1 MWKNYFGESESDE
14 EIAVII
20 AANITTD
27 INYIRQD
34 GDIKAG
40 VYLII
45 TVKRSFSVAAT
56 PTIPVI
62 VNGIIEYSVLIN
74 TGAELNIMIV
84 DVADRAGLT
93 IRTRVKVKMS
103 SYSEYINRFLRI
115 IENVLISVGLIVY
128 RVNIFVTRL
137 TPQPLVLEMPYLHS
151 ARAQL
156 LF

>member
-1 MWKNYFGESESDE
+1 MWKNYLEESESDE
-14 EIAVII
+14 EIAVVI
-20 AANITTD
+20 AANII
-27 INYIRQD
+27 INISYIRQD

-93 IRTRVKVKMS
+93 IKTRIKIKIS
-103 SYSEYINRFLRI
+103 SYSEYTSRFLGI
-115 IENVLISVGLIVY
+115 IENILISVGSIVY

-137 TPQPLVLEMPYLHS
+137 APQLLILKISYLHS
-151 ARAQL
+151 ARA
-156 LF
+156 